1 MDTVKAVL
9 YELVPLRPQDAK
21 KLTEYVQ
28 ENAGD
33 SVKGLMRGLALL
45 SSQAKLVSLRSYGL
59 VILWIGGAYMSLQI
73 GGAGVAQ
80 TYVILSILAGMLLN
94 LGKREA
100 GTLSAYSVFN
110 QGVRLVGDYLDFH
123 EREMEQMG
131 VRRAA

>member
-1 MDTVKAVL
+1 MDAVKAVL

-21 KLTEYVQ
+21 KLTDYVQ

-59 VILWIGGAYMSLQI
+59 VISWVGCAYVSLKI

-110 QGVRLVGDYLDFH
+110 EGRRLVGDYLDFH
-123 EREMEQMG
+123 EREMELMG